1 MAKKFIDVVMGCRM
15 TILELPKDELRDLTD
30 VQLEELIGRLSEAEV
45 VVRGGHV
52 GDVRFSGSITA
63 PDGGVDI
70 RVDVKDGSFVP
81 KFIPRANTI
90 FQSKKSKMSAG
101 EITRE
106 MKPKG
111 VLLPVIDQQCERA
124 GAYVIVS
131 LGDDCTEPMWIK
143 RCQAMLAAIADHPNK
158 DAIHVDFYDRSKLHQ
173 WLLQHPSIMLWVRSV
188 LGKPL
193 SGWQSYGSW
202 SNVPYGATDEFIME
216 PGVSVILPTQQH
228 QGLTLKDAIA
238 PTRKLISS
246 TTNKAIRVAGLS
258 GVGKTRFVQALF
270 DETVGENAL
279 DRTSVVYT
287 DTGANPVPSVH
298 QVIDH
303 LIQDG
308 QAATVVI
315 DNCPPDLHSDLA
327 SRITSTKNSIKLIT
341 VEYDI
346 SDDQPFKTEVVRI
359 EANGPEI
366 AESLVLRRYPE
377 ISQTNARRV
386 AEFSGGNTRIALALA
401 DRVKAGE
408 SLAKL
413 SDANL
418 FERLFQQRHEADGQ
432 LRAHAEILSLAY
444 SFAVEV
450 ADGEPDELEVLG
462 ALCGA
467 TSDQL
472 YTSAQTLFKRQIAQ
486 KRGRWRAILPQAI
499 ANKLAASALSGLPIK
514 TIRSTFENLINKRL
528 LRSFA
533 HRLGL
538 MHDHPDAQEIV
549 AAWLTE
555 GGMLVPVTGLDDEM
569 AEILDYVAPVRPD
582 LLLDRIE
589 AEIMDPGFTVHQNAR
604 RTTVLNIL
612 VSLAYEQVAFDRCIK
627 LLLRIAEQED
637 PANSDGAVRGNIIR
651 FFQPYHSGTHATMEQ
666 RAAHLRTSLWSQD
679 QNLRNLGF
687 KMLSSTLEGPPWMG
701 SGMGDFGARPRDF
714 GFEPNDDQLVAWR
727 ELFMG
732 IALAAGLDDDA
743 DLSDRAREMLAEQFR
758 GLWDHMAVRGRLIE
772 TALALNK
779 QRAWTEG
786 WKAVQETIYLDYR
799 VLADNAVAKPIPQE
813 LAELRDTLAPQELL
827 ANIKIYLSDDSHNLH
842 YFDLDF
848 HHDGVDK
855 YAQAEARISERIT
868 GLGEQFSNANWEFE
882 QLGTQLFSTNGRPYG
897 KAFGIGLAKG
907 SHDLI
912 GSWTAMVTALRE
924 SGLAS
929 FNCDVMSGFIE
940 ETRRINPGV
949 NKQILDGCLDDPL
962 LRPSIRILHSFHD
975 FTEADL
981 DRCMS
986 ALAYPEVGTWL
997 FGDLLWREE
1006 FAALPAEK
1014 LLELAVML
1022 LEKPNGDEA
1031 VLDAL
1036 SMKLYDKDK
1045 TIDTLGSDLRRIG
1058 LIAATRRLGREG
1070 NGNTPS
1076 INHHMVRVTAACLS
1090 HGGHDEEKTAWLD
1103 AVFLSI
1109 DAHHGISSRYAQSI
1123 QVTAVTLT
1131 EQFLDR
1137 VFVGDERQRGYRLR
1151 LLERIVYLE
1160 PVFTSTDVGRII
1172 AWCNSKDD
1180 PAIWE
1185 GVARA
1190 VPLFK
1195 TTGDE
1200 KTVSISE
1207 VSKRFLE
1214 ASPFPEQVL
1223 RSYAKQIRLGISSGS
1238 LARIMEKKANALAVF
1253 TKHQNPAIAT
1263 PATQIIT
1270 KAKTWIK
1277 TEHDRER
1284 REDEAN
1290 EQRFE

>member
-1 MAKKFIDVVMGCRM
+1 M
-15 TILELPKDELRDLTD
+15 TILELPKDALLALTD
-30 VQLEELIGRLSEAEV
+30 AQLEELIGRLSEAEV

-52 GDVRFSGSITA
+52 GDVRFSGSIKA
-63 PDGGVDI
+63 PDSGVDI
-70 RVDVKDGSFVP
+70 RVDVKDGLFLSG
-81 KFIPRANTI
+81 FIPRANTI
-90 FQSKKSKMSAG
+90 FQSKKSKMPAG
-101 EITRE
+101 KIKDE

-111 VLLPVIDQQCERA
+111 VLSAVIDQQCERA

-131 LGDDCTEPMWIK
+131 LGDDCTEPMWIN
-143 RCQAMLAAIADHPNK
+143 RRQAMLAAIADHPNK

-173 WLLQHPSIMLWVRSV
+173 WLRQHPSIMLWVRNK
-188 LGKPL
+188 LGQPL
-193 SGWQSYGSW
+193 LGWQSYGSW
-202 SNVPYGATDEFIME
+202 SNVPHEATDEFIME
-216 PGVSVILPTQQH
+216 PGVSVILPTQH
-228 QGLTLKDAIA
+228 QQLTLKDAIA
-238 PTRKLISS
+238 PTRDLISS
-246 TTNKAIRVAGLS
+246 TRNKAIRVAGLS

-270 DETVGENAL
+270 DETIGENAL

-287 DTGANPVPSVH
+287 DTGADPDPSAR
-298 QVIDH
+298 QMIDQ

-308 QAATVVI
+308 QAAIVVI
-315 DNCPPDLHSDLA
+315 DNCPSALHSDLA
-327 SRITSTKNSIKLIT
+327 GRITSTGDHIKLIT

-346 SDDQPFKTEVVRI
+346 RDDQPFKTEVVCI

-366 AESLVLRRYPE
+366 AEALVVRRYRG
-377 ISQTNARRV
+377 IGQANAHRV

-401 DRVKAGE
+401 DCVEAGE

-418 FERLFQQRHEADGQ
+418 FERLFQQRRKEDGQ
-432 LRAHAEILSLAY
+432 LLAHAEILSLAY

-450 ADGEPDELEVLG
+450 ADGELEVLG
-462 ALCGA
+462 ALCDA
-467 TSDQL
+467 TSAQL

-486 KRGRWRAILPQAI
+486 KRGRWQAILPPAI
-499 ANKLAASALSGLPIK
+499 ANRLAASALSGLPIK

-612 VSLAYEQVAFDRCIK
+612 LSLAYESVAFDRCIK

-637 PANSDGAVRGNIIR
+637 PANRHDAVRDKIVR

-679 QNLRNLGF
+679 QNLRVVGF
-687 KMLSSTLEGPPWMG
+687 KMLSSALEVRLGGGLRME
-701 SGMGDFGARPRDF
+701 DFGARPRDF
-714 GFEPNDDQLVAWR
+714 GFEPNPDQLVVWR
-727 ELFMG
+727 QLFMG
-732 IALAAGLDDDA
+732 IALEAGLNDDA
-743 DLSDRAREMLAEQFR
+743 NLSDRAREMLAEKFR
-758 GLWDHMAVRGRLIE
+758 RLWKHTAVRGRLIE

-786 WKAVQETIYLDYR
+786 WKAVQETINLDYR
-799 VLADNAVAKPIPQE
+799 DLADNAVAKPIPQE
-813 LAELRDTLAPQELL
+813 LAELRDTLAPKELL
-827 ANIKIYLSDDSHNLH
+827 ANIKAYLFQDSRGIYHLDPDFDHN
-842 YFDLDF
+842 
-848 HHDGVDK
+848 GTGK
-855 YAQAEARISERIT
+855 YAQAEARICERVT
-868 GLGEQFSNANWEFE
+868 GFGEQFAKDNWRFE
-882 QLGTQLFSTNGRPYG
+882 QLGTQLFSTNWMPYG
-897 KAFGIGLAKG
+897 RAFGMGLAKG

-924 SGLAS
+924 SGVAH
-929 FNCDVMSGFIE
+929 FNCAVLSGFIE

-949 NKQILDGCLDDPL
+949 DRQILDGCLEDPL
-962 LRPSIRILHSFHD
+962 LRPSIRILHPFHD

-986 ALAYPEVGTWL
+986 ALAHPEVDAWS
-997 FGDLLWREE
+997 FRDLLGWQES
-1006 FAALPAEK
+1006 AALPAEK

-1070 NGNTPS
+1070 NGDTVN
-1076 INHHMVRVTAACLS
+1076 IDHHMARVTAACLS
-1090 HGGHDEEKTAWLD
+1090 HDGHDEEKTALLD
-1103 AVFLSI
+1103 AVCLSI
-1109 DAHHGISSRYAQSI
+1109 DTHYGFSLHYPESI
-1123 QVTAVTLT
+1123 HVIATTLT

-1137 VFVGDERQRGYRLR
+1137 VFGGDEKQRWHRLR
-1151 LLERIVYLE
+1151 LLEESVCLN
-1160 PVFTSTDVGRII
+1160 PVFASTDAGRII
-1172 AWCNSKDD
+1172 TWCNNKDD

-1185 GVARA
+1185 GVACA
-1190 VPLFK
+1190 VPLFE
-1195 TTGDE
+1195 TTDDE

-1207 VSKRFLE
+1207 MSKRFLE

-1223 RSYAKQIRLGISSGS
+1223 TSYARRIEPNGWSGS
-1238 LARIMEKKANALAVF
+1238 RASSMEKNANALAVF

-1277 TEHDRER
+1277 TERDSER